1 MQKKVLNEINDM
13 RVKMGLNILTENSIL
28 LTEGPIGS
36 LVKTIAGKAAIKDV
50 EKALIDKFITGSL
63 DDAEKIA
70 FKDFL
75 KSTNGTNFIK
85 EFETAIANE
94 ANPATALRAQAFLD
108 NQIKSKLKSTISTTG
123 SKSTSTVGSK
133 SGKGSPKP
141 VKGSPN
147 SHLIM
152 SNPTHIPS
160 STEISAMSATVDDII
175 KANRSNPEFNSYM
188 IILDNA
194 NLSPQVKDL
203 MVASYSKVGS
213 DAKAAIKYAEEL
225 TAMLNEKKYGWL
237 KRQINKAM
245 KDPSRTISVGG
256 KTIAVGTLW
265 YVTTLA
271 VLAVGG
277 AAAGWVTYLK
287 SQIPTAPGTST
298 NSNRSYSYN
307 EAGLI
312 EYLTDT
318 YGNKGFGNPSKFDIV
333 QSSDGILKVTGKQ
346 DGKTKKYKRVGNT
359 YQEQN

>member
-75 KSTNGTNFIK
+75 KSMNGTKFIK
-85 EFETAIANE
+85 EFETAIAKE
-94 ANPATALRAQAFLD
+94 TDPATKLRAQAFLD

-133 SGKGSPKP
+133 SGKGSP
-141 VKGSPN
+141 N
-147 SHLIM
+147 SHLILPNP
-152 SNPTHIPS
+152 NPTHIPS
-160 STEISAMSATVDDII
+160 PTEISAMSATVDDII
-175 KANRSNPEFNSYM
+175 KANRRNPEFNSYM
-188 IILDNA
+188 IILENA

-271 VLAVGG
+271 VLALGG
-277 AAAGWVTYLK
+277 TAAGWITYLK
-287 SQIPTAPGTST
+287 TQLPKAPETST

-333 QSSDGILKVTGKQ
+333 QSSDGILKVTGQQ